1 MNRMS
6 LQEFDSVMDKMK
18 LAFEYANNL
27 GQYVEAAKILF
38 QINDQLPDDIQLN
51 FEELDDPEMAKSF
64 IIKYESELKSAIVD
78 YRQRL
83 MNF

>member
-1 MNRMS
+1 MS
-6 LQEFDSVMDKMK
+6 LQEFDFMMDRMK
-18 LAFEYANNL
+18 LAFEYVNSL

-38 QINDQLPDDIQLN
+38 QINDLLPDDIKLN
-51 FEELDDPEMAKSF
+51 FEELDNPDMAKSF
-64 IIKYESELKSAIVD
+64 IIQYESELKSTIVN

>member
-1 MNRMS
+1 MS
-6 LQEFDSVMDKMK
+6 LQEFDSVMDRMK

-27 GQYVEAAKILF
+27 GQYVEAARILF
-38 QINDQLPDDIQLN
+38 QINDQLPDDIQLS
-51 FEELDDPEMAKSF
+51 FEELDSPDMAKSF
-64 IIKYESELKSAIVD
+64 IIKYESELKSAVVD

>member
-1 MNRMS
+1 MNHMS

-18 LAFEYANNL
+18 LAFEYVNNL

-38 QINDQLPDDIQLN
+38 QINDQLPDDVQLD
-51 FEELDDPEMAKSF
+51 FEELETPDMAKSF
-64 IIKYESELKSAIVD
+64 IIKYESELKSVIVG